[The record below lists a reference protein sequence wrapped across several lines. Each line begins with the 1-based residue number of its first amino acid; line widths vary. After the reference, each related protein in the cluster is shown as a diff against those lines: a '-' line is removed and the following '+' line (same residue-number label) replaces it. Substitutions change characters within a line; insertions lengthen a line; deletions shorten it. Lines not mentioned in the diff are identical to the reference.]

1 MENIIYRIVCYAY
14 RPAREAL
21 GYDMDTC
28 IKKKVP
34 PLKISNFDLKLRFEI
49 EDNGSLYYV
58 RFQSTESEGRW
69 ITWHLHGRNHPAIA
83 IYRAGKLVT
92 FAIFGIHQS
101 VKWIK
106 ITGH

>member
-1 MENIIYRIVCYAY
+1 MENIIYKIACHAD

-34 PLKISNFDLKLRFEI
+34 PLRLSNFDLKLRFEI
-49 EDNGSLYYV
+49 EYHGALYYV
-58 RFQSTESEGRW
+58 RFQSTESKGRW
-69 ITWHLHGRNHPAIA
+69 ITWHLHGRNPAIA
-83 IYRAGKLVT
+83 VYRGGKLRT
-92 FAIFGIHQS
+92 FAVFEFESG

-106 ITGH
+106 ITG

>member
-1 MENIIYRIVCYAY
+1 MENIIYKIACHAD
-14 RPAREAL
+14 RPTREAL

-34 PLKISNFDLKLRFEI
+34 PLRLSNSDLKLRFEI
-49 EDNGSLYYV
+49 EYHGALYYI

-69 ITWHLHGRNHPAIA
+69 ITWHHHGTRPAMA
-83 IYRAGKLVT
+83 VYRGGKLRI
-92 FAIFGIHQS
+92 FAVFEFESG

-106 ITGH
+106 ITG